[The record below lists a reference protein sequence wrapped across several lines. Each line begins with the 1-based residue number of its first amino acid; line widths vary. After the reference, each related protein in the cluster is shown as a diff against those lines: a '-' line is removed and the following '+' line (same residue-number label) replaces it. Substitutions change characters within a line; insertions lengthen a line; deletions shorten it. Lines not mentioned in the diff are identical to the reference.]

1 MEAPIPLYFDQY
13 MLPEEE
19 INMMSLRNALIDFSQ
34 IAINKEQ
41 REVNQTASHFT
52 PYQPL
57 NKDKQLEEDRY
68 HHFNPPELKLALN

>member
-1 MEAPIPLYFDQY
+1 

-41 REVNQTASHFT
+41 REVNQNASHFT

-57 NKDKQLEEDRY
+57 NKDK
-68 HHFNPPELKLALN
+68 